1 MPEDE
6 NGRGGKATRLPIGI
20 SSIDLAAEG
29 GLPKGSFVVLFGKT
43 GTGKDAFMQ
52 TSASVNA
59 AMKLGRMSEPKE
71 EDVGLPEE
79 ILYILLSR
87 TKEDV
92 RRDIGIGY
100 NDDLVEAFNEKVRFK
115 ELMSDYYASTF
126 MSLESETTGAAD
138 EAAEVEE
145 EEAIE
150 TVRSVIDFLDEEA
163 HNSLVMID
171 SLNDLIRAFPSGEE
185 DRVLASLRAIRSR
198 NKRDWNSLILN
209 KLTSDI
215 FPENVEESILSDANG
230 VFKFRSSS
238 EGGGRTR
245 TLTCEKFD
253 GVTSPELLDSNF
265 EFQITK
271 SGFEARRTDM
281 LEI

>member
-1 MPEDE
+1 MSEGE
-6 NGRGGKATRLPIGI
+6 SNRLPVGI
-20 SSIDLAAEG
+20 SSIDLASEG
-29 GLPKGSFVVLFGKT
+29 GLPKGSFVILFGKT

-52 TSASVNA
+52 TLASVNA
-59 AMKLGRMSEPKE
+59 AMKLERMPQPKE
-71 EDVGLPEE
+71 EDVGLPER
-79 ILYILLSR
+79 IIYVLLSK
-87 TKEDV
+87 TEEDIK
-92 RRDIGIGY
+92 RDMEIGY
-100 NDDLVEAFNEKVRFK
+100 NEDLVEAFNEKVRFK

-126 MSLESETTGAAD
+126 ASLESEAAGMVGEVD
-138 EAAEVEE
+138 ESEGEERVVE
-145 EEAIE
+145 A
-150 TVRSVIDFLDEEA
+150 VRSIINFLDEEA
-163 HNSLVMID
+163 HNSLVIID
-171 SLNDLIRAFPSGEE
+171 SLTDLIRAFPSGEE

-230 VFKFRSSS
+230 VFRFRSSS
-238 EGGGRTR
+238 EGGGKTR
-245 TLTCEKFD
+245 RLTCEKFD
-253 GVTSPELLDSNF
+253 GVTSSELLDSSF